1 MPNYYLVIALMLSI
15 IFGGYEHYSFKQYRT
30 EVEALGK
37 QAEIKNQQII
47 QSQAI
52 ATKGV
57 EDAYKS
63 KIDAIRSDYDRMR
76 NSSSGAMSTI
86 PNTTIRLD
94 DPASNWIL
102 AQQCTETTQ
111 QLVSL
116 QDWINLQV
124 GIK

>member
-1 MPNYYLVIALMLSI
+1 M
-15 IFGGYEHYSFKQYRT
+15 FGGYEHYSFKQYRT

-37 QAEIKNQQII
+37 QAEIKNKQII
-47 QSQAI
+47 QSQEI

-63 KIDAIRSDYDRMR
+63 KINTIRADYERLR
-76 NSSSGAMSTI
+76 NSSSGAMPTI
-86 PNTTIRLD
+86 PNTTIRTN
-94 DPASNWIL
+94 DPIANL
-102 AQQCTETTQ
+102 VFAEQCTETTQ